1 MYRIKVDD
9 RPLWTPVDNNLKL
22 GSPTLSLEVNTVG
35 SLSFTIYPD
44 HPQYNDL
51 AKMKNII
58 SVYQDNRVIFKG
70 RIYSD
75 KVDFYKVKKVEVEGL
90 LGYLN
95 DSIVRP
101 YEFTGSVTEY
111 LSFLISQHNDQVE
124 PFQQFKLGVVT
135 VTDPNDYI
143 VRSNTGTTVTW
154 GEIGSKLVDLLGGY
168 IFIRYEDDGNYIDYL
183 ATAADTS
190 TQEIRYAVNLLDLTN
205 EVKGDKLATCI
216 IPYGSA
222 VSEESDERLTI
233 ESVNNGVDYI
243 QSDEAVAKYG
253 KIYEVVTWDDVT
265 IASNLLAKAKAYLAT
280 KILLHNSLTVKAV
293 DLNLADSAI
302 ESFRLGDNIRVYSD
316 PHGIDEIMFLTAYKV
331 NLADPS
337 GFTFTLGIEK
347 ESFLDSQISSNQTNI
362 NRIDEINKRVEEV
375 ESKASSVNNETYT
388 YVNDAI
394 SNSEEETRTLL
405 EGYTKTSEL
414 EEYKQT
420 VSTSF
425 TQTAND
431 FNFKFTE
438 VSDRITTENGEINR
452 QLNDFSKYIRFVD
465 GSIILGEIG
474 NELTTK
480 IANGRI
486 SFLYHDAVEVA
497 YISEN
502 KLYITNAE
510 ILSEIIIGNFAFI
523 PRKNGNLSFKKI
535 K

>member
-1 MYRIKVDD
+1 
-9 RPLWTPVDNNLKL
+9 
-22 GSPTLSLEVNTVG
+22 
-35 SLSFTIYPD
+35 
-44 HPQYNDL
+44 
-51 AKMKNII
+51 
-58 SVYQDNRVIFKG
+58 
-70 RIYSD
+70 
-75 KVDFYKVKKVEVEGL
+75 
-90 LGYLN
+90 
-95 DSIVRP
+95 
-101 YEFTGSVTEY
+101 
-111 LSFLISQHNDQVE
+111 
-124 PFQQFKLGVVT
+124 
-135 VTDPNDYI
+135 
-143 VRSNTGTTVTW
+143 
-154 GEIGSKLVDLLGGY
+154 
-168 IFIRYEDDGNYIDYL
+168 
-183 ATAADTS
+183 
-190 TQEIRYAVNLLDLTN
+190 
-205 EVKGDKLATCI
+205 
-216 IPYGSA
+216 
-222 VSEESDERLTI
+222 
-233 ESVNNGVDYI
+233 
-243 QSDEAVAKYG
+243 
-253 KIYEVVTWDDVT
+253 
-265 IASNLLAKAKAYLAT
+265 
-280 KILLHNSLTVKAV
+280 LTVKAV

-486 SFLYHDAVEVA
+486 SFLYHDAIEVA